1 MSCQCYSQHSL
12 VGPQL
17 LLEVVYLFVRRLLSI
32 YWYILE
38 IRHLSKD
45 DKIFSI
51 SPAESQLDFIIFS
64 SKKDMKKK
72 KFFFLTLNYCQ
83 TKSGT
88 RYNGQ
93 EKKMKRITFI
103 CTQEQI
109 CPENTHTHACTLHE
123 GNVYNY
129 QVLAYFQSFFNYYQS
144 ELWCTAVCQS
154 EIN

>member
-72 KFFFLTLNYCQ
+72 KVFFLDLELLPNQVWNTLQWIGKENE
-83 TKSGT
+83 KNHIHLHAGT
-88 RYNGQ
+88 NMSR
-93 EKKMKRITFI
+93 KH
-103 CTQEQI
+103 
-109 CPENTHTHACTLHE
+109 THTRMHST
-123 GNVYNY
+123 
-129 QVLAYFQSFFNYYQS
+129 
-144 ELWCTAVCQS
+144 
-154 EIN
+154 